1 MTVTIYKDAAANA
14 IFIEDANGVQFLNSL
29 HAALESPSDTKIN
42 ITDVAREIFV
52 FHQVDFDQFADESGS
67 TYGANATD
75 VCNALNAIFLAAGS
89 PSAAPVI
96 TSSTSVAITYGDTI
110 NYELTAT
117 GGVGYEWDNLPSG
130 IVTVEGNVRKLIGG
144 SNLASGT
151 YTPTMRAV
159 NYFGFDEQT
168 LTISVSS
175 PPFSNTKS
183 VRFGN
188 LDYLS
193 AESDDVQDVF
203 KRTGNGS
210 GASDAWSVSFWIKPS
225 SSGNNSQTVFYYGG
239 NDLNNEGFVW
249 VRYLGSSSF
258 RSIQLNYGTNNNRL
272 RLLTSQNSFSVNQWS
287 HVLITYDGGT
297 TGSSSGSVSDY
308 YSRFKIFIDCA
319 QQTTSNNHN
328 NYGYSGDINSELF
341 NVAKKGPS
349 TGYMRVQSKLDEF
362 AIWDSDQSANISG
375 IYNSGAPHDLSLLA
389 GAPSN
394 WWRMGDGD
402 TYPTLQDS
410 VGSADF
416 TMNNMTA
423 ADIVSDTP

>member
-308 YSRFKIFIDCA
+308 YSRFKIFIDGA